1 MADLEVGYSRL
12 DAASSYKLVRSDVAY
27 VEVKSSTTYLDLS
40 ASEVVLDYETKN
52 RYFSGDE
59 VTFADVAALTP
70 EKNFTDSVGTVA
82 DALQSIE
89 SGKGVVDDFS
99 IGDFA
104 YVLLTLQREFTDSAP
119 LSDTSILSAGIN
131 RYEILDAED
140 NVSSDFSKPLAQ
152 PVTTT
157 DSSFTAFSLAKTD
170 NLTASEAFARNLT
183 YSRTFNDTIT
193 LDDFTDVDAI
203 TKSTTGNKSNALSFT
218 DIKTYAVGKNLFE
231 SPVVTDIY
239 SSVFVTSRADTL
251 SVAESISVVN
261 RSLLPSRLNAGTLN
275 TATLNN

>member
-27 VEVKSSTTYLDLS
+27 VEVKSSTTYIDLS
-40 ASEVVLDYETKN
+40 TSEVVLDYDTKN
-52 RYFSGDE
+52 RYFRDE
-59 VTFADVAALTP
+59 SVTLGDVAALTP
-70 EKNFTDSVGTVA
+70 EKNFTESVGTVA
-82 DALQSIE
+82 DVLQSV
-89 SGKGVVDDFS
+89 GVNKNVVDDFS

-104 YVLLTLQREFTDSAP
+104 YVLFTIQRQFADSTA
-119 LSDTSILSAGIN
+119 LSDSSTLIAGIN
-131 RYEILDAED
+131 RYEVLDATD
-140 NVSSDFSKPLAQ
+140 TYTYTYSKPLA
-152 PVTTT
+152 
-157 DSSFTAFSLAKTD
+157 DSTA
-170 NLTASEAFARNLT
+170 ASDASVIGYDFVKSETINASDLFARTVT
-183 YSRTFNDTIT
+183 YSRAFNDTIT

-218 DIKTYAVGKNLFE
+218 DIKTYAVDKNLFE

-239 SSVFVTSRADTL
+239 ASVFVTSRADTL

>member
-1 MADLEVGYSRL
+1 MADLEVSYSRL
-12 DAASSYKLVRSDVAY
+12 DAASSYTLVRSDVAY

-40 ASEVVLDYETKN
+40 ASEVVLDYDTKN
-52 RYFSGDE
+52 RYFRDE
-59 VTFADVAALTP
+59 SVTLGDVAALTP
-70 EKNFTDSVGTVA
+70 EKNFTDLVGTVA

-104 YVLLTLQREFTDSAP
+104 YVLFTIQRQFADSAA
-119 LSDTSILSAGIN
+119 LNDSSTLTAGIN
-131 RYEILDAED
+131 RYEVLDATD
-140 NVSSDFSKPLAQ
+140 TYTYSYSKPLA
-152 PVTTT
+152 
-157 DSSFTAFSLAKTD
+157 DSAAASDASVIGYDFVKSETI
-170 NLTASEAFARNLT
+170 TASDLFARTVT
-183 YSRTFNDTIT
+183 YSRAFNDTIT

-218 DIKTYAVGKNLFE
+218 DIKTYAVDKNLFE

-239 SSVFVTSRADTL
+239 ASVFVTSRADTL

>member
-12 DAASSYKLVRSDVAY
+12 DAASSYTLVRSDVAY

-40 ASEVVLDYETKN
+40 ASEVVLDYDTKN

-183 YSRTFNDTIT
+183 YSRAFNDTIVM
-193 LDDFTDVDAI
+193 DDFTDIDAI
-203 TKSTTGNKSNALSFT
+203 AKDTIGNKSNAVSFT
-218 DIKTYAVGKNLFE
+218 DTQTADTSKALFE
-231 SPVVTDIY
+231 SPVLTDVFA
-239 SSVFVTSRADTL
+239 SVFVTSRADTL
-251 SVAESISVVN
+251 SVAESISVAN
-261 RSLLPSRLNAGTLN
+261 RSLLPSRLNAGALN
-275 TATLNN
+275 IVTLNN